1 MDNEHIIICQAFGQL
16 LENSTTE
23 LEEKLTTNTRVA
35 IARHLTQLPDEDRSN
50 PLIMAKNIGEFCYR
64 PGHENLKKWLL
75 RLYNRLGT
83 DDIQKLVKKIND
95 PGEGADAPP
104 ETKRI
109 LINEGRDICQYLQ
122 NWATQQLN
130 QTNQRNNPPV
140 QGQGKPGNQNAAN

>member
-1 MDNEHIIICQAFGQL
+1 MNKEHILICQAFGQL

-35 IARHLTQLPDEDRSN
+35 IARYLTQLPEKDRLN
-50 PLIMAKNIGEFCYR
+50 PWIMANKIGELCYKS
-64 PGHENLKKWLL
+64 GHENLKKWLL
-75 RLYNRLGT
+75 PIYNRLGI
-83 DDIQKLVKKIND
+83 DDTRKLVKKIND

-130 QTNQRNNPPV
+130 QRNQDNNPPV

>member
-1 MDNEHIIICQAFGQL
+1 MNKEHILICQAFGQM

-35 IARHLTQLPDEDRSN
+35 IARYFTQLPEEDRLN
-50 PLIMAKNIGEFCYR
+50 PSIMAIKIGHFCYS

-75 RLYNRLGT
+75 RIYNRLGI
-83 DDIQKLVKKIND
+83 DDIQKVVKKTGD
-95 PGEGADAPP
+95 PGEEADAPT
-104 ETKRI
+104 ETNRI
-109 LINEGRDICQYLQ
+109 LINEARDICQYLQ

-140 QGQGKPGNQNAAN
+140 QGQSKPGNQNAAN

>member
-1 MDNEHIIICQAFGQL
+1 MNKEHILICQAFGQM

-35 IARHLTQLPDEDRSN
+35 IARYFTQLPEEDRLN
-50 PLIMAKNIGEFCYR
+50 PSIMAIKIGHFCYS
-64 PGHENLKKWLL
+64 PGHENLKIWLL
-75 RLYNRLGT
+75 RIYNRLGI
-83 DDIQKLVKKIND
+83 DDIQKVVKKTGD
-95 PGEGADAPP
+95 PGEEADAPTEP
-104 ETKRI
+104 NRI